1 VHKVSIVPTSKGA
14 LGYTM
19 QMPDEDTYLLS
30 KRELEERM
38 AVMLGGRAAELL
50 VFEDTSTG
58 ASNDLERVTDI
69 ARRMVTEFG
78 MTEALGPVRYANPA
92 GAGYLGHVG
101 GLRQDISPETAWLI
115 DQETRNI
122 VEQAQHN
129 ALQLL
134 KQHRE
139 ELDMIADT
147 LQEREVIN
155 AEEIATIVGSPA

>member
-92 GAGYLGHVG
+92 STGYLGQIG
-101 GLRQDISPETAWLI
+101 GLRQDISPETARLI

-122 VEQAQHN
+122 VEGAQRN

-134 KQHRE
+134 KQHRQA
-139 ELDMIADT
+139 LDVIADT
-147 LQEREVIN
+147 LQEHEVIN
-155 AEEIATIVGSPA
+155 AEEIAAIVGSPA